1 MEFLMSSESVSPP
14 PPGKVSRRGLAIVG
28 IIVALAVVFVVV
40 NGIWSRNASEAKL
53 KETTDAMAIPT
64 VAVIAPEVG
73 GGKTSLDL
81 PGRLEAY
88 SRAPIYA
95 RVSGFLK
102 AFYVDIGASVK
113 AGQLLAEIEAPDLD
127 QQLLQAKA
135 ALASAHAAET
145 LATVTAARWQ
155 QLGGS
160 NSVSKQTVDE
170 KTGDLTVKQA
180 LSKAAQANVDR
191 LLVLSDFK
199 RVVAPFEGIIT
210 TRNTD
215 IGALINADSS
225 AGLALFV
232 VSDTQKLRLNVSVP
246 QNFVPA
252 VKLNTKVEITVPEY
266 PGKVY
271 WGVVEASTRAVDAAS
286 GTTRMQV
293 VVENSAGEL
302 MPGAFANTRIQ
313 LPVNTQALSIPAGA
327 LIFGQKGLRVA
338 TVDANDKVLL
348 KTIAI
353 SRDMGQVVEIATGLE
368 RTDRVIE
375 SPPDGLSDGD
385 PVRIVTPA
393 AARK

>member
-1 MEFLMSSESVSPP
+1 MPSESVPAP
-14 PPGKVSRRGLAIVG
+14 AKASRRSLVLAG
-28 IIVALAVVFVVV
+28 IVASLVVVFVVI
-40 NGIWSRNASEAKL
+40 NGISSRNASEAKL
-53 KETTDAMAIPT
+53 KETTEALSVPT
-64 VAVIAPEVG
+64 VAVVQPGLG
-73 GGKTSLDL
+73 GNKLSLDL

-102 AFYVDIGASVK
+102 AFYVDIGAAVK

-135 ALASAHAAET
+135 ALASARAAEA
-145 LATVTAARWQ
+145 LATVTAQRWQ
-155 QLGGS
+155 TLGGS
-160 NSVSKQTVDE
+160 NAASKQAVDE
-170 KTGDLTVKQA
+170 KAGDLTVKQA
-180 LSKAAQANVDR
+180 LSKAAQAAVDR
-191 LLVLSDFK
+191 LVVLQDFK
-199 RVVAPFEGIIT
+199 RVVAPFDGIVT

-232 VSDTQKLRLNVSVP
+232 ISDTQKLRLNVSIP
-246 QNFVPA
+246 QNYVPV

-266 PGKVY
+266 PGRIFH
-271 WGVVEASTRAVDAAS
+271 GTVEASARSVDAAS

-293 VVENSAGEL
+293 VVDNAANEL

-313 LPVNTQALSIPAGA
+313 LPENSLALSIPSGA

-338 TVDANDKVLL
+338 VVDVNDKVVL
-348 KTIAI
+348 KNVTIA
-353 SRDMGQVVEIATGLE
+353 RDLGQVVEIAAGLE
-368 RTDRVIE
+368 RTDRLIE

-385 PVRIVTPA
+385 PVRVVVPA
-393 AARK
+393 AQRK

>member
-1 MEFLMSSESVSPP
+1 MSSEPIP
-14 PPGKVSRRGLAIVG
+14 PPGKVSRRGLALAG
-28 IIVALAVVFVVV
+28 LVAGLVIVFVVV
-40 NGIWSRNASEAKL
+40 NGVWSRNASEARL
-53 KETTDAMAIPT
+53 KETTDAMAVPT
-64 VAVIAPEVG
+64 VALIEPEIG
-73 GGKTSLDL
+73 GNKSFLDL

-102 AFYVDIGASVK
+102 AWYVDIGASVK

-127 QQLLQAKA
+127 QQLLQARA
-135 ALASAHAAET
+135 ALASAQAAET
-145 LATVTAARWQ
+145 LASVTAQRWRT
-155 QLGGS
+155 LGGS
-160 NSVSKQTVDE
+160 NAVAKQTVDE
-170 KTGDLTVKQA
+170 KIGDLTVKQA
-180 LSKAAQANVDR
+180 LTKAAQANVDR

-199 RVVAPFEGIIT
+199 RVVAPFDGIVT

-232 VSDTQKLRLNVSVP
+232 ISDTQKLRLNVSVP
-246 QNFVPA
+246 QNYVPA

-266 PGKVY
+266 QGKVFY
-271 WGVVEASTRAVDAAS
+271 GLVEASARSVDAAS
-286 GTTRMQV
+286 GATRMQV
-293 VVENSAGEL
+293 VVDNRAGEL

-313 LPVNTQALSIPAGA
+313 LPEDAKALSIPAGA

-338 TVDANDKVLL
+338 VVDAAGKVTL
-348 KTIAI
+348 KSITI
-353 SRDMGQVVEIATGLE
+353 SRDLGQVVEIGSGLE

-385 PVRIVTPA
+385 PVRVVTGA
-393 AARK
+393 TARK